1 MRIVGRLGAMI
12 LGLIGVVAGIIVD
25 LIGVVNGNVNGL
37 ATHGLRG
44 VLLVFAGLVGSL
56 IVVFAPIVAAIL
68 LAIAGIGFFFVV
80 NPLGAILV
88 ALPFV
93 AAALLAYVDRRP
105 AKE

>member
-1 MRIVGRLGAMI
+1 MRILGRLGAMI
-12 LGLIGVVAGIIVD
+12 LGLIGVVVGIIVD
-25 LIGVVNGNVNGL
+25 LIGVVNGHVNDL
-37 ATHGLRG
+37 ATHGVRG
-44 VLLVFAGLVGSL
+44 VLLVIAGLIGSL

-93 AAALLAYVDRRP
+93 LAALLAYADRRP